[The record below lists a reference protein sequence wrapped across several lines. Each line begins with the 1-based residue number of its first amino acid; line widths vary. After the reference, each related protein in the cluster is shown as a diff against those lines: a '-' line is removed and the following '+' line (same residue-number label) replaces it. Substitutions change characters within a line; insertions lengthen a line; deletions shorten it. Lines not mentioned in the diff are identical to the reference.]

1 MNIMNSGDVL
11 TVHDLAEKIY
21 EAGYE
26 RCKKENG
33 NTENSIN
40 QINYESGY
48 NQGVN
53 DTWECIKKLFMTPTH
68 GGMGYNELN
77 RLFGSA
83 QLGEIATQNSIQQI
97 MKKVSAWNE
106 ENKPTVENVITQ
118 LERVIQTDRVNGW
131 NTDNHVLTAIDMLKK
146 IKEEQ

>member
-1 MNIMNSGDVL
+1 MEIHEEDRAVMEQCARVAYR
-11 TVHDLAEKIY
+11 T
-21 EAGYE
+21 GYE
-26 RCKKENG
+26 RCQKD
-33 NTENSIN
+33 NSIN
-40 QINYESGY
+40 ENTLINHINYESGY
-48 NQGVN
+48 NQGV
-53 DTWECIKKLFMTPTH
+53 DDAWECVKKLFMTPTH

-97 MKKVSAWNE
+97 MQKVSAWNE

-146 IKEEQ
+146 MQAEQ